1 MQSMKNEAKG
11 LSRIAS
17 AYKFSM
23 QGLKSCYQSEA
34 AFRQEIWLSVI
45 LIPSVFWLSDSS
57 IEQVLLIFPIALVLI
72 VEVLNSAIES
82 VVDRIGDEYH
92 ALSGAA
98 KDMSSAAVWLSLML
112 VVVVW
117 LIILI

>member
-1 MQSMKNEAKG
+1 MKNEAKG

-92 ALSGAA
+92 SLSGTA
-98 KDMSSAAVWLSLML
+98 KDMGSAAVWLSLML

-117 LIILI
+117 SIILI

>member
-92 ALSGAA
+92 SLSGTA
-98 KDMSSAAVWLSLML
+98 KDMGSAAVWLSLML
-112 VVVVW
+112 VVGVW
-117 LIILI
+117 SIILI